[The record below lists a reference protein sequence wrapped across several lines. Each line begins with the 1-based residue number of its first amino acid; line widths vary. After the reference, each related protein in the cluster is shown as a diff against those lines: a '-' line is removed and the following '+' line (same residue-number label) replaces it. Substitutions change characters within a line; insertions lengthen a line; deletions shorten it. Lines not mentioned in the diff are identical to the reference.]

1 MYNIYY
7 IVIFFSIQLFIVMML
22 IEIYV
27 FQGFSFLELKN
38 QAFLSY
44 LMNLVYMISR
54 KLNGHSIQNDKS
66 IGK

>member
-7 IVIFFSIQLFIVMML
+7 IVIFFRIQLFIVMML